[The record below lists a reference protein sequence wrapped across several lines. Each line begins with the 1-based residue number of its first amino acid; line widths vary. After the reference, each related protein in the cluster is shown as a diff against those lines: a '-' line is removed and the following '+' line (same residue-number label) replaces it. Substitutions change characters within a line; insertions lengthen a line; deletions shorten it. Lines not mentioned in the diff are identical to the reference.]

1 MNRNRKCMSGVAA
14 VLVFALILSSFG
26 ISVFAES
33 GLKTFTPAKAAVG
46 PDAYWPYFDEW
57 NASKVFPSFAVRFK
71 AASSFTG
78 GMMAL
83 YVEGNTNE
91 VNVKLYQW
99 KKDYATSVAGAPK
112 ASTSTGKLE
121 APAGGRMEA
130 TYEFQTAQSAGEYV
144 AVFEVTGESAF
155 MPLKSQD
162 MNNNLECYKGGAV
175 IGDVDF
181 FGGIIFEDSSAGG
194 FKPLVNE
201 RITFTE
207 EKASSESNG
216 DIYWDY
222 FNKNNDQGFFDN
234 FAVRFKTKASFKGG
248 MMSFYVEGTHELKVS
263 LYKWNADYATSVKAA
278 PQASVTFEVTDAT
291 NAGSRAEGN
300 YNFETAQPAGEYV
313 AVFEVVSPKSG
324 SALIQLKAKDPSAN
338 LECYVAGEEILV
350 DFFGGIL
357 FENYDD
363 GGFVIVEKE
372 IQSVPFYDTKAE
384 STPLAITDS
393 YGIQFATG
401 MPFDK
406 IHITCPSWGDNVGSL
421 RWTLYRWQTSYADSI
436 KGTAIASVDFIDIE
450 DNAVK
455 YFTFDEEMEAG
466 EYLLLIEN
474 ITEGTNDVGIYGVVG
489 ASEHAQQYI
498 DGKISTEA
506 SAAMN
511 IDVVGTG
518 TDYYGT
524 LSYVPGAEQN
534 PGSGD
539 AAYIAVFVAALAAA
553 TCMYALKKKKIA
565 A

>member
-1 MNRNRKCMSGVAA
+1 MNSRRHSQQENMWQC
-14 VLVFALILSSFG
+14 
-26 ISVFAES
+26 
-33 GLKTFTPAKAAVG
+33 LKL
-46 PDAYWPYFDEW
+46 
-57 NASKVFPSFAVRFK
+57 R
-71 AASSFTG
+71 
-78 GMMAL
+78 
-83 YVEGNTNE
+83 
-91 VNVKLYQW
+91 VK
-99 KKDYATSVAGAPK
+99 
-112 ASTSTGKLE
+112 
-121 APAGGRMEA
+121 
-130 TYEFQTAQSAGEYV
+130 
-144 AVFEVTGESAF
+144 SAF

-372 IQSVPFYDTKAE
+372 IQSVPFTILKPNPHRLQSQTATEYSLRQAC
-384 STPLAITDS
+384 PLNE
-393 YGIQFATG
+393 
-401 MPFDK
+401 
-406 IHITCPSWGDNVGSL
+406 IHITCPRLGDNVGML
-421 RWTLYRWQTSYADSI
+421 RWTLYRWQTSYADS
-436 KGTAIASVDFIDIE
+436 
-450 DNAVK
+450 
-455 YFTFDEEMEAG
+455 
-466 EYLLLIEN
+466 
-474 ITEGTNDVGIYGVVG
+474 
-489 ASEHAQQYI
+489 
-498 DGKISTEA
+498 
-506 SAAMN
+506 
-511 IDVVGTG
+511 
-518 TDYYGT
+518 
-524 LSYVPGAEQN
+524 
-534 PGSGD
+534 
-539 AAYIAVFVAALAAA
+539 
-553 TCMYALKKKKIA
+553 
-565 A
+565 